1 MHFVYLHGFGSSP
14 DSSKARFLRE
24 RLEAHGATLYC
35 PDFNEP
41 DFATLTVSRM
51 LDQVD
56 ALLAGL
62 GSGPSALIGSSLGA
76 LVALHAAERQV
87 LRNASRSANGC
98 SIARLVLLA
107 PALTF
112 GADGMK
118 HLGHDGVARWRATD
132 RLDVEHHAEGR
143 VRQVHFALYTDAQR
157 YDSFAATMTL
167 PTLILQGRRDEIVD
181 PAMVEQFA
189 AVRDHVALTLLDD
202 DHQLKADL
210 DRIWHD
216 IAAFLGVVPA
226 G

>member
-14 DSSKARFLRE
+14 DSSKARFLSE
-24 RLEAHGATLYC
+24 RLEAHGAALHC
-35 PDFNEP
+35 PDLNEP

-51 LDQVD
+51 VDQVD

-62 GSGPSALIGSSLGA
+62 GPGPSALIGSSLGA
-76 LVALHAAERQV
+76 LVALHVAERQV
-87 LRNASRSANGC
+87 LRGASRSAHGG

-118 HLGHDGVARWRATD
+118 HLGPDGLARWRVTD

-143 VRQVHFALYTDAQR
+143 VRQVHYELYTDAQR
-157 YDSFAATMTL
+157 YDSFTATMTL
-167 PTLILQGRRDEIVD
+167 PTLILQGRRDAIVD

-189 AVRDHVALTLLDD
+189 AGRDHVALTLLDD

-210 DRIWHD
+210 SRVWRD
-216 IAAFLGVVPA
+216 IALFLGVA
-226 G
+226 LED